1 MDILR
6 DLHYQLKELS
16 EDFPAIGV
24 IGARQTGKTTLVKNL
39 SRDWYESTVYLDLE
53 DPRDASQLTDAM
65 IYFDTHRDQ
74 CIILDE
80 VQVMPELF
88 RLLRPAIDQDRR
100 PGRFILLGSVSPEL
114 IRGTSE
120 SLAGRIAYEE
130 LTPLL
135 LMELKADDLPGHWLR
150 GGYPLSFLAKS
161 DKSSRQWRMNYLRTY
176 SERDLPQFGLNAS
189 ARTIQTLWS
198 MLAHLNG
205 NLLNT
210 SALSRSMGLTHPT
223 ISSYLDFLEGAF
235 LIRRL
240 PPFHF
245 NIKKRLVRT
254 PKLYFRDT
262 GLLHQ
267 LLNISQH
274 QELVTNPHVGASW
287 ENYVIEQICGTSRDR
302 YDYYFYRT
310 HQGTECDLVLVEGF
324 TPQISIEIK
333 FSSAPKLTKG
343 HLQAIEDL
351 GTVRNVI
358 IAPVKTDFKI
368 HPKIEVMTLHS
379 FLRSLPSAH

>member
-6 DLHYQLKELS
+6 GLHHQLKELA

-24 IGARQTGKTTLVKNL
+24 IGARQTGKTTLVKSL
-39 SRDWYESTVYLDLE
+39 SKDWHQPTVYLDLE
-53 DPRDASQLTDAM
+53 NPRHAAQLTDPM
-65 IYFDTHRDQ
+65 IYFESHQ
-74 CIILDE
+74 QKCVILDE
-80 VQVMPELF
+80 VQVMPQLF
-88 RLLRPAIDQDRR
+88 ALLRPLIDEDRR
-100 PGRFILLGSVSPEL
+100 PGRFILLGSVSPAL
-114 IRGTSE
+114 IKGTSE

-130 LTPLL
+130 LTPLQL
-135 LMELKADDLPGHWLR
+135 IELTAEDLQNHWLR

-161 DKSSRQWRMNYLRTY
+161 ENSSRRWRMNYLRTY
-176 SERDLPQFGLNAS
+176 SERDLPQFGLSAS
-189 ARTIQTLWS
+189 ALTIQTLWS

-210 SALSRSMGLTHPT
+210 STLSRSMGLTHPT
-223 ISSYLDFLEGAF
+223 ISSYIDFLEGAF

-245 NIKKRLVRT
+245 NIKKRLVRA

-274 QELVTNPHVGASW
+274 QDLVSSPHVGASW
-287 ENYVIEQICGTSRDR
+287 ENYVVEQICSALQGRFEF
-302 YDYYFYRT
+302 YFYRT
-310 HQGTECDLVLVEGF
+310 HQGTECDLVLVQGM
-324 TPQISIEIK
+324 TPRLSVEIK

-351 GTVRNVI
+351 GTDRNVI
-358 IAPVKTDFKI
+358 IAPVKDNFKI
-368 HPKIEVMTLHS
+368 HAQVEVMTLYS
-379 FLRSLPSAH
+379 FLNSITTV

>member
-6 DLHYQLKELS
+6 GLHHQLKELA

-24 IGARQTGKTTLVKNL
+24 IGARQTGKTTLVKSL
-39 SRDWYESTVYLDLE
+39 SKDWHQPTVYLDLE
-53 DPRDASQLTDAM
+53 NPRHAAQLTDPM
-65 IYFDTHRDQ
+65 IYFESHQ
-74 CIILDE
+74 QKCVILDE
-80 VQVMPELF
+80 VQVMPQLF
-88 RLLRPAIDQDRR
+88 ALLRPLIDEDRR

-114 IRGTSE
+114 IKGTSE

-130 LTPLL
+130 LSPLQL
-135 LMELKADDLPGHWLR
+135 IELTAEDLQNHWLR

-161 DKSSRQWRMNYLRTY
+161 ENSSRRWRMNYIRTY
-176 SERDLPQFGLNAS
+176 SERDLPQFGLSAS
-189 ARTIQTLWS
+189 ALTIQTLWS

-210 SALSRSMGLTHPT
+210 STLSRSMGLTHPT

-245 NIKKRLVRT
+245 NIKKRLVRA

-274 QELVTNPHVGASW
+274 QDLVSSPHVGASW
-287 ENYVIEQICGTSRDR
+287 ENYVVEQICSALQGRFEF
-302 YDYYFYRT
+302 YFYRT
-310 HQGTECDLVLVEGF
+310 HQGTECDLVLVQGM
-324 TPQISIEIK
+324 TPRVSVEIK

-351 GTVRNVI
+351 GTDRNVI
-358 IAPVKTDFKI
+358 IAPVKDNFKI
-368 HPKIEVMTLHS
+368 HTQIEVMTLYS
-379 FLRSLPSAH
+379 FLKSITTV